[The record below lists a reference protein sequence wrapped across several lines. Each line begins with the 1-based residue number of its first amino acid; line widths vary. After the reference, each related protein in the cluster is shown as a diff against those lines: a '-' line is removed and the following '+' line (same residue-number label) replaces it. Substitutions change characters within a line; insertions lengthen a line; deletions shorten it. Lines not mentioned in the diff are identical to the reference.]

1 MKLTIRSLLVLA
13 VMSSASVTS
22 SAWAEIVVIANA
34 ANPEASVSVGEA
46 KKIFLGKRT
55 SFPGGAWAAPV
66 DQVEA
71 STTRDTF
78 YKKAAG
84 KDAAQMKAYWS
95 KMIFSGKATPPE
107 AVADDAAV
115 KAWVAGNK
123 DGIGY
128 VDSGA
133 VDATV
138 KVLLTLP

>member
-1 MKLTIRSLLVLA
+1 MKSLLNSVLA
-13 VMSSASVTS
+13 LAVISSASVTS
-22 SAWAEIVVIANA
+22 SAWAEIAIIANA
-34 ANPEASVSVGEA
+34 ANPEASISAGEA

-66 DQVEA
+66 DQVEGSA
-71 STTRDTF
+71 TRDTF
-78 YKKAAG
+78 YQKAAH

-128 VDSGA
+128 VDSGV
-133 VDATV
+133 VDSSV